1 MSIHTVCFPM
11 LPRALLGSLLLA
23 LAQACASPPRPPMD
37 ARSAAAATPELDRR
51 AAAAEQ
57 LERVALLGASVTD
70 GFGLALELS
79 GEQRS
84 LADFLAAAE
93 RSADPGARQRLDLA
107 DHLLFLQAEPA
118 ARTQIEATAKFQPTL
133 VLAPDL
139 LFWFVYGDRREE
151 QRLAAFERGLA
162 LIDGLRAR
170 LSAPLVLGDL
180 PDMSSASEL
189 MLPKSLR
196 PSAATLEAANRRATA
211 WAREREDVVLV
222 PLADLALA
230 LDDDGA
236 LSGPGWSFE
245 PGESDELLQ
254 ADQLHPTVLGT
265 ALLLNLCFETL
276 AERQARLSLR
286 QAPRAGSG
294 DDANRQGELAAERA
308 AWRAAYASLLELDPH
323 RLAERVQSEAQ
334 AARLADPR

>member
-1 MSIHTVCFPM
+1 MF
-11 LPRALLGSLLLA
+11 PRALLAGLLL
-23 LAQACASPPRPPMD
+23 LAQACASHAQSPRAAQGPTAAPPEP
-37 ARSAAAATPELDRR
+37 DRR

-57 LERVALLGASVTD
+57 LERVALLGASVSD

-93 RSADPGARQRLDLA
+93 RSADPSARQRLDLA

-118 ARTQIEATAKFQPTL
+118 ARAQIEAAARFQPTL

-139 LFWFVYGDRREE
+139 LFWFVYGDRRED
-151 QRLAAFERGLA
+151 QRLAALERGLA

-170 LSAPLVLGDL
+170 ISAPLVLGDL